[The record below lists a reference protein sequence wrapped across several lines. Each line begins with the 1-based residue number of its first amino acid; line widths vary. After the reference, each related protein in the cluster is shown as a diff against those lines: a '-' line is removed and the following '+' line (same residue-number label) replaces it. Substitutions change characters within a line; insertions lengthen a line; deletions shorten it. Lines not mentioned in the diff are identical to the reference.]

1 MYSGN
6 IPVKGMTEAVEA
18 YFDQYGV
25 PHIYGENEEDVFRAL
40 GYIHAQDRLFQM
52 EMLRR
57 VSAGRL
63 CEILGSSLYG

>member
-25 PHIYGENEEDVFRAL
+25 PHIYGENEEDVFL
-40 GYIHAQDRLFQM
+40 PL
-52 EMLRR
+52 
-57 VSAGRL
+57 S
-63 CEILGSSLYG
+63 